1 MKTTEGSDMEF
12 GIYTFGDLAHDAAD
26 AVHVRERINDIVAAA
41 KFADEAG
48 IDVFGVGEHH
58 RRDFAISAPSVVLSA
73 IAAVTRRIRLTSAVS
88 ILSSDD
94 PVRLYQ
100 QFSTLDVVS
109 AGRAELLVG
118 RGAYIESFPLFGY
131 ALADYEALFDEK
143 LALLQAIDERAVVT
157 WQGRHRSALDAA
169 AIMPRPVH
177 GRLPIWVA
185 AGGTPAS
192 AIRAGRAGLPLN
204 LANIGGMPE
213 RFAPF
218 IDLYRQSGI
227 EAGHSPDALHVAIS
241 GHFHVQ
247 RDGRR
252 ARDEFFPH
260 YRTYIA
266 NNLPRGRAEMSRQEY
281 EALASPR
288 GALFVGSVPEIVDKV
303 LMEHELFGHRRYMA
317 QMDIGGLPF
326 AKARESIEL
335 LATQVAPAV
344 RKALGL
350 PSKATSSSVSQ
361 ENRHVG

>member
-1 MKTTEGSDMEF
+1 MEF
-12 GIYTFGDLAHDAAD
+12 GIYTFGDLAHGASDMK
-26 AVHVRERINDIVAAA
+26 HVRERINDIVEAAT
-41 KFADEAG
+41 FADEAG

-58 RRDFAISAPSVVLSA
+58 RPDFAISSPSVVLA
-73 IAAVTRRIRLTSAVS
+73 TIAAVTQRIRLTSAVS

-100 QFSTLDVVS
+100 QFSTLDLVS

-131 ALADYEALFDEK
+131 ALVDYEALFEEK

-157 WQGRHRSALDAA
+157 WQGHHRPALDAA
-169 AIMPRPVH
+169 AIMPRPLH
-177 GRLPIWVA
+177 GHLPIWIA
-185 AGGTPAS
+185 AGGTPTS

-213 RFAPF
+213 RFVPF

-227 EAGHSPDALHVAIS
+227 EAGHPRDALQVAIS

-252 ARDEFFPH
+252 ARDEFFPY
-260 YRTYIA
+260 YRSYIA
-266 NNLPRGRAEMSRQEY
+266 NNLPRGHAAMSREEY

-288 GALFVGSVPEIVDKV
+288 GALFVGSVQEIVDKV
-303 LMEHELFGHRRYMA
+303 LMEHELFGHQRYMA
-317 QMDIGGLPF
+317 QMDVGGVPF
-326 AKARESIEL
+326 EKVRDSIEL
-335 LATQVAPAV
+335 LATEVAPAV
-344 RKALGL
+344 RKALRQ
-350 PSKATSSSVSQ
+350 PTKTPASA
-361 ENRHVG
+361 